1 MKKIP
6 VLKPTPRPSDHE
18 LISEVLDSSWWGKGP
33 KVEELEKKFAKRVG
47 TKYATAVNSGTA
59 ALDMALK
66 ALEVGNG
73 EMIAPTMTF
82 TSTAAVGYWQPNL
95 SVRLVDVNALDLCM
109 DMEDLKIKKETKAV
123 IPVHMGGNIADIKKL
138 REKFDGYI
146 IEDCAHACF
155 SKGAGKYGDIAIWSF
170 QAVKNCPA
178 GDGGM
183 LTYNSDEVHEKLKG
197 LTWMGIKETTYDRA
211 KGNYNYDYDIK
222 EMGYKTYMND
232 LNAAL
237 VLSQLQH
244 VDRKN
249 AWRKHIY
256 SRYASELAQF
266 MTPHVYNS
274 DTIQYAIMSVE
285 VEEHRNKLI
294 DFLGERGIM
303 TSVHFK
309 PLHKMTFYKERLT
322 GKESFKMADHIWPRL
337 ISLPCHD
344 DVTEE
349 DIDFIINSVKEFYA
363 KN

>member
-6 VLKPTPRPSDHE
+6 VLKPTPRPSDYE
-18 LISEVLDSSWWGKGP
+18 LIEEVLESSWWGKGP
-33 KVEELEKKFAKRVG
+33 KVEELEKTFAKRVG

-66 ALEVGNG
+66 AYDIKDG
-73 EMIAPTMTF
+73 EIIVPTMTF
-82 TSTAAVGYWQPNL
+82 TSTAAVAYWQPNL
-95 SVRLVDVNALDLCM
+95 RARLVDCRADDLNINLDFLETH
-109 DMEDLKIKKETKAV
+109 DDTKAI
-123 IPVHMGGNIADIKKL
+123 IPVHMAGNTVDLKAFREMYGGI
-138 REKFDGYI
+138 I

-155 SKGAGKYGDIAIWSF
+155 NPDVAKYSDIQCWSF
-170 QAVKNCPA
+170 QAVKTCPA

-183 LTYNSDEVHEKLKG
+183 LTYNDPKIHERLKE

-211 KGNYNYDYDIK
+211 KGKYNYDYDIK
-222 EMGYKTYMND
+222 NLGYKTYMND

-249 AWRKHIY
+249 AWRSHIVSQY
-256 SRYASELAQF
+256 VDRLPNMEC
-266 MTPHVYNS
+266 HVYFS
-274 DTIQYAIMSVE
+274 PTKQYAIFSVSAPKDRDPLI
-285 VEEHRNKLI
+285 EHLAK
-294 DFLGERGIM
+294 DGIM

-309 PLHKMTFYKERLT
+309 PLHLMTFYKERL
-322 GKESFKMADHIWPRL
+322 KENEAFPIADILWKRL

-349 DIDFIINSVKEFYA
+349 DIDHITKSINKYYE
-363 KN
+363 N